1 MERSVGISGLD
12 VEWTVLRVGGF
23 IIFEGVLR
31 PSFGD
36 VTVVGAV
43 VVVVVEGI
51 RNFDIGS

>member
-1 MERSVGISGLD
+1 MGGL
-12 VEWTVLRVGGF
+12 

-43 VVVVVEGI
+43 VGAIVGTVVEGI
-51 RNFDIGS
+51 RSLDIGS